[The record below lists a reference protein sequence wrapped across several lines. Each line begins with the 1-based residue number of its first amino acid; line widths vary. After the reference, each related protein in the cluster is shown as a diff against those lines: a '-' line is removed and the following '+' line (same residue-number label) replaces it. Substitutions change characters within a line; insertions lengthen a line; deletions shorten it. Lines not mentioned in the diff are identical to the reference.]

1 MIEELAVLNAGEGL
15 SFVVGR
21 KAAKGGP
28 VVGNIQRL
36 NKHTFYVYDEKGN
49 KIYEVVNCSCVVRY
63 EVEKK

>member
-21 KAAKGGP
+21 KVAKGGP
-28 VVGNIQRL
+28 VVGNIQKL
-36 NKHTFYVYDEKGN
+36 NKHTFVVYDKKGN
-49 KIYEVVNCSCVVRY
+49 KMYDVINCSCVVRY